1 MNFIELLEKNPAP
14 ETLSALS
21 LAYLGDAVYELY
33 VRTRALDYTHKAH
46 KLNKLGIQ
54 SVNHLAQAELL
65 ARLESELKEEELLI
79 VRRGKNAKGIV
90 PKNAKVINYRKATA
104 LEALVGYLYL
114 KGEHKRLLWV
124 LGEILTFKEDADEPG
139 R

>member
-1 MNFIELLEKNPAP
+1 MNFVNLLKKHPVP
-14 ETLSALS
+14 ESLSALS

-33 VRTRALDYTHKAH
+33 VRTRALDYTHNAH
-46 KLNKLGIQ
+46 KLNLIGTQ

-65 ARLESELKEEELLI
+65 GRLEETLTEDERRI

-114 KGEHKRLLWV
+114 KGEEERLLWV
-124 LGEILTFKEDADEPG
+124 LGEIATFKEESHEPC
-139 R
+139 

>member
-1 MNFIELLEKNPAP
+1 MSFIELLEKNPAP
-14 ETLSALS
+14 QTLSALS
-21 LAYLGDAVYELY
+21 LAYIGDAVYELY
-33 VRTRALDYTHKAH
+33 VRTRALDYTHNAH
-46 KLNKLGIQ
+46 KLNLLGTK

-65 ARLESELKEEELLI
+65 SRLEDALTEEEQLI
-79 VRRGKNAKGIV
+79 VRRGKNAKAIV

-114 KGEHKRLLWV
+114 KGEQERLLWV
-124 LGEILTFKEDADEPG
+124 LGEILTFKEETYELC

>member
-1 MNFIELLEKNPAP
+1 MSFVNLLKKHPAP
-14 ETLSALS
+14 ESLSALS

-33 VRTRALDYTHKAH
+33 VRTRALDYTHNAH
-46 KLNKLGIQ
+46 KLNLIGTQ

-65 ARLESELKEEELLI
+65 GRLEETLTEDERRI

-114 KGEHKRLLWV
+114 KGEEERLLWV
-124 LGEILTFKEDADEPG
+124 LGEIATFKEESHEPC
-139 R
+139 